1 MEEQRERRYKKKK
14 LRKGRV
20 FIITL
25 LFLTLSI
32 VGYGYSQYQAGL
44 KLAEDAAPV
53 VEIEEFVPD
62 DKDGE
67 TVNYLL
73 LGVDSRGEEKSRTD
87 TMMLVSWQKKTD
99 DIKLVSFMRDIYA
112 DIPDYGRSRLNTA
125 FYVGGVQ
132 LTKDTITEMFDV
144 PIHHYAIID
153 FKSFESLIDIL
164 APGGVE
170 IDVEKD
176 MSTLIGVSLKQGVH
190 KLNGKELLGYAR
202 FRHDA
207 QGDFGRVE
215 RQQKVI
221 EALKNELLSL
231 GNSKN
236 LPKLVGAAQGY
247 ITTDVSSADQLKTVL
262 SMAVGGINVSKM
274 TIPAQGTYTD
284 LRVSG
289 LGAVLD
295 IDEEANK
302 QLLHDFLQ
310 GN

>member
-25 LFLTLSI
+25 LLLTVSI
-32 VGYGYSQYQAGL
+32 VAYGYSQYQAGL